1 MGINKEDGSIHLYC
15 AKHSTQEITEAPCPL
30 CIQEVAK
37 KMLKDS
43 HKMNILM
50 ITPWN
55 ARCGIFTYSRE
66 LANALAQHDIDVYIM
81 RLPRFGVK
89 TPELLQDIADRIP
102 VKGIDLIHCQHEY
115 GLYQSLEGGF
125 FGALK
130 QLDIP
135 VVTTMHAT
143 GNFEIDRVI
152 YDVSDKIIVHNEFCK
167 RGFDTDKTVVI
178 PHGCKKP
185 IICPPKEVC
194 RAAHNIPAQTLI
206 VGYCGFISNYKGL
219 EVLIK
224 AMTRIPDAA
233 LLIAGGWHL
242 QEETAYINQ
251 LKALT
256 NSVLHKRCQWIGYV
270 PDEQLSLAYGAMDVV
285 CYCSKFASE
294 SGALLM
300 AMSHGKPVIASS
312 LPPFREKEREGALI
326 TFKTEDD
333 LVSKIDL
340 LLKDMEL
347 RDKLERGA
355 KDYSYKNRWEVV
367 AEKHINLY
375 REILYL

>member
-1 MGINKEDGSIHLYC
+1 
-15 AKHSTQEITEAPCPL
+15 
-30 CIQEVAK
+30 
-37 KMLKDS
+37 
-43 HKMNILM
+43 MNILM

-66 LANALAQHDIDVYIM
+66 LANALAQKDVDIYIM

-102 VKGIDLIHCQHEY
+102 VKGIDLIHVQHEY

-130 QLDIP
+130 QLGIP

-152 YDVSDKIIVHNEFCK
+152 YDVSDKIIVHNEFCR

-194 RAAHNIPAQTLI
+194 RAAHNIPAQALI

-219 EVLIK
+219 EVLIQ

-285 CYCSKFASE
+285 VYPSKFMSE

-300 AMSHGKPVIASS
+300 ALSHGKAVIARD
-312 LPPFREKEREGALI
+312 LPPVREKGVVPAGFPPQSIDTLA
-326 TFKTEDD
+326 TFKSEDE
-333 LVSKIDL
+333 LVEKMTI
-340 LLKDMEL
+340 LLKDVEL
-347 RDKLERGA
+347 RGGLETRARAYAEANSWDKIAERHR
-355 KDYSYKNRWEVV
+355 K
-367 AEKHINLY
+367 LY
-375 REILYL
+375 EEILTW